1 MVYIVTLI
9 AHKQSYGDMKKRLY
23 EILERSS
30 PHDIPGRTVDII
42 IISLIFLNILA
53 VILETVPSI
62 DRQYGE
68 LLRLFE
74 LISVVVF
81 SVEYLLRLWACTSD
95 ARFRHPVSGRLKFIL
110 SPIALIDLL
119 AIAPFYLPMNV
130 PVDLRFFRAFRLF
143 RLFKLVRY
151 STSMQTLVNV
161 MRKSKGELF
170 ITLFALFVLLVIASS
185 LMYYVEREA
194 QPEAF
199 ASIPAAMWWGIVTL
213 TTVGYGDVYPITA
226 AGKFLAM
233 IIALMGIG
241 LFALPAGIL
250 GSGFVEEIQS
260 RKKKKSV
267 CPHCGEDIE

>member
-119 AIAPFYLPMNV
+119 AIAPFYLPMIV
-130 PVDLRFFRAFRLF
+130 PVDPDSSGRSDFFDFSSWFGIPHPCRRSL
-143 RLFKLVRY
+143 
-151 STSMQTLVNV
+151 TSCANQ
-161 MRKSKGELF
+161 KESC
-170 ITLFALFVLLVIASS
+170 SS
-185 LMYYVEREA
+185 RC
-194 QPEAF
+194 
-199 ASIPAAMWWGIVTL
+199 S
-213 TTVGYGDVYPITA
+213 
-226 AGKFLAM
+226 
-233 IIALMGIG
+233 
-241 LFALPAGIL
+241 
-250 GSGFVEEIQS
+250 
-260 RKKKKSV
+260 
-267 CPHCGEDIE
+267 HCLCCW